1 MVRENEYGLS
11 RWTKEKITLAFI
23 IALLLILLCY
33 HLSLFCWSLHLIASW
48 RHKVSKHPT
57 NNQRAR
63 WRLLVLS
70 ISFPRK
76 ASFKFYLYLLT
87 FVFNLPYIA
96 NVAFPL
102 YQVFFKMYVQY
113 KAAKR
118 KEEINYLKATVSKL
132 L

>member
-1 MVRENEYGLS
+1 M
-11 RWTKEKITLAFI
+11 
-23 IALLLILLCY
+23 
-33 HLSLFCWSLHLIASW
+33 
-48 RHKVSKHPT
+48 SKLT
-57 NNQRAR
+57 NNQRVR

-76 ASFKFYLYLLT
+76 ASFKIL
-87 FVFNLPYIA
+87 FVLIDLFFFFNLPYIA

-118 KEEINYLKATVSKL
+118 RKEEINYLKATVSKL